1 MKQSV
6 RDVAI
11 KAAEVYA
18 AWDDGAERDAA
29 FDGGEFSGPAC
40 SRHADA
46 EVEALAAANGFT
58 FDEVQTELLRLSNE
72 PSCDALGYHNF
83 PRGAADPH
91 CTRCG
96 LAFSTFKTSAK
107 AVAE

>member
-1 MKQSV
+1 MKQTIQ
-6 RDVAI
+6 DVVA
-11 KAAEVYA
+11 KAAEIYA
-18 AWDDGAERDAA
+18 AWDEGAERNAA

-40 SRHADA
+40 DRHADA
-46 EVEALAAANGFT
+46 EVKALAMTNGFT

-72 PSCDALGYHNF
+72 PSCEALGYHNF

-96 LAFSTFKTSAK
+96 LTFSAFKTQAK